1 MFPIIF
7 PKVYNVNFSIRFW
20 LTFLFSSAILH
31 HVPAME
37 TPMRSFMYLPI
48 LRNARMIFITMYKYN
63 NSTAIIT
70 ETMEKK
76 AAKKGI
82 CANTTI
88 VIQGSIVENI
98 LNIALQY

>member
-1 MFPIIF
+1 MYFISMHSIF
-7 PKVYNVNFSIRFW
+7 SLNVSYYISQRLQCQLFYSFW

-31 HVPAME
+31 HVPAIE

-76 AAKKGI
+76 K
-82 CANTTI
+82 
-88 VIQGSIVENI
+88 
-98 LNIALQY
+98 